1 MSDST
6 WVTFEELGA
15 EITPEEYSAFL
26 EHERQRLYINEAALA
41 DGVPVDADEYILEG
55 AKILTEA
62 MAGA

>member
-6 WVTFEELGA
+6 WVTFEELGT

-26 EHERQRLYINEAALA
+26 ERERQRSYINEATLA
-41 DGVPVDADEYILEG
+41 DGVLVNADEYILDG
-55 AKILTEA
+55 AKILTEV

>member
-6 WVTFEELGA
+6 WVTFEELGTG
-15 EITPEEYSAFL
+15 ITPEEYSAFL
-26 EHERQRLYINEAALA
+26 ERQKEQSYINEATLR
-41 DGVPVDADEYILEG
+41 DGVPVDVDEYILEG